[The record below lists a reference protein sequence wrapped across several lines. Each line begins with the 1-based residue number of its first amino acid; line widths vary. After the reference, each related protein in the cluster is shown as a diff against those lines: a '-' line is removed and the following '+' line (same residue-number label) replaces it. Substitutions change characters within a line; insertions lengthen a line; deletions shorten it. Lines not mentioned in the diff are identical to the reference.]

1 MKQQQS
7 KRNLMQLIRRKMTTK
22 IKPSGKLYDRKKENK
37 TKFN

>member
-22 IKPSGKLYDRKKENK
+22 IKPSGKLYDRKKDK

>member
-37 TKFN
+37 KQV

>member
-22 IKPSGKLYDRKKENK
+22 IKPSGKVYDRQKDK

>member
-1 MKQQQS
+1 MKAEQS

-22 IKPSGKLYDRKKENK
+22 IKPSSKLYDRKKDK